1 MPREVRSMSMTIEQ
15 MRFEVAKLYPG
26 YGWRDRVAKMPD
38 KQILA
43 IYTGK
48 VLGKA
53 NTKGGGTNGR

>member
-1 MPREVRSMSMTIEQ
+1 MSMTIEQ